1 MGLVLSGYFSLP
13 FPTCFENDYIGLPMK
28 ANAPYLLLCLLFL
41 LELGNAQTA
50 QPMPIARVEGI
61 VLDGRVDE
69 PAWDAIPPL
78 HIVQYEPNAGEEPTE
93 RTEIRLGYD
102 DDYFYVSMRAYDR
115 DPNGVRATSL
125 YRDRISGS
133 DHLEILLDTYND
145 NETAYVFTTTPSGI
159 RNDLEISNDAT
170 GGTISSGNW
179 LNRDFNTYWDA
190 ETTVTDKGWFAEVRI
205 PFSSLRF
212 QDVDG
217 KVIMGL
223 TVQRKIARKLE
234 RLVFP
239 AVPPTVNYAFLKP
252 SMAQKIVLTGIKPIK
267 TLYVTPY
274 LLAGHEHTNSLN
286 DAGTGYEAHNDFQK
300 EVGGDVKFSI
310 TNNLTADFTIN
321 TDFAQAEADDQLVN
335 LSRFSLFF
343 PEKRQF
349 FQERASVF
357 DFRTGG
363 LSRLF
368 FSRRIGLTDN
378 GEQVPIYGGVR
389 LIGRMK
395 TWDLGVLD
403 MQTQSLDTIPS
414 ENFGV
419 LRVRRRVFNR
429 YSYMGGMFTSRIDA
443 NGNTNLAYGVD
454 GLIRVAGDDYL
465 TLEWAQ
471 TFDSQLEDAATKDF
485 KSGRLALELNR
496 RRRKGFGYTLGT
508 ILSGPNYNPGVGFV
522 DRNDFK
528 YGTAAVSNTWL
539 NAKGPFIWHKLEFL
553 GNAYLDN
560 TEHDVLSSEWGSEW
574 SFTRRNQDSGGLLL
588 KKVFERL
595 PEEFELADD
604 VVIPT
609 GSYDFYRITG
619 TYSMAVDR
627 TLRTGVILETGPF
640 YDGWLNTLT
649 LSPSWYQSK
658 YFQLNLEYAYTHGEF
673 NDRDQKLD
681 FHIARLRIG
690 TALNRQI
697 STNALV
703 QYNGAQDL
711 FSYNVRFR
719 WNFREGQDLW
729 IVFNSG
735 LNTNRLAYTPTRPRT
750 DNRSILLKYVHTFIF

>member
-1 MGLVLSGYFSLP
+1 MRTYP
-13 FPTCFENDYIGLPMK
+13 
-28 ANAPYLLLCLLFL
+28 FL
-41 LELGNAQTA
+41 LIFFALFWQFGLGQTDS
-50 QPMPIARVEGI
+50 PLPIARISGI
-61 VLDGRVDE
+61 NFDGRVEDSE
-69 PAWDAIPPL
+69 WNAIPPL
-78 HIVQYEPNAGEEPTE
+78 PMVQYEPNAGEAPTE
-93 RTEIRLGYD
+93 RTEIRLAYD
-102 DDYFYVSMRAYDR
+102 DTYFYVSMRAYDSE
-115 DPNGVRATSL
+115 PGGVRATSL

-190 ETTVTDKGWFAEVRI
+190 ESIITEEGWFTEIRI

-212 QDVDG
+212 QETDG
-217 KVIMGL
+217 RVVMGL

-239 AVPPTVNYAFLKP
+239 AVPPKTDYAFLRP
-252 SMAQKIVLTGIKPIK
+252 SLAQKIVLEGVKPIK
-267 TLYVTPY
+267 TIYVTPY
-274 LLAGHEHTNSLN
+274 LLAGHEHTNTLN
-286 DAGTGYEAHNDFQK
+286 NDGSGYSASNELQGD
-300 EVGGDVKFSI
+300 VGGDVKFSI
-310 TNNLTADFTIN
+310 TNNLTADFTVN

-349 FQERASVF
+349 FQERASIF

-368 FSRRIGLTDN
+368 FSRRIGLTN
-378 GEQVPIYGGVR
+378 EGEQVPIYGGLR

-395 TWDLGVLD
+395 TWDLGILD

-419 LRVRRRVFNR
+419 LRVRKRVFNR
-429 YSYMGGMFTSRIDA
+429 NSYIGGMFTSRLDA
-443 NGNTNLAYGVD
+443 DGNSNLAYGMD
-454 GLIRVAGDDYL
+454 GLIRVVADDYL
-465 TLEWAQ
+465 TLQWAQ
-471 TFDSQLEDAATKDF
+471 TFDSRAEDASSSDF
-485 KSGRLALELNR
+485 RSARLALELNR
-496 RRRKGFGYTLGT
+496 RRRRGFGYTLGT

-528 YGTAAVSNTWL
+528 YGTAALSNTWL
-539 NAKGPFIWHKLEFL
+539 NEGGAFIWHKIEGM

-560 TEHDVLSSEWGSEW
+560 QEHEVLSSEYGAEW
-574 SFTRRNQDSGGLLL
+574 SFSRRNLDNGSFFV
-588 KKVFERL
+588 KKVYENILDDFS
-595 PEEFELADD
+595 LAGN
-604 VVIPT
+604 VIIPPGT
-609 GSYDFYRITG
+609 YDFYRLSG
-619 TYSMAVDR
+619 TYTMAVDR
-627 TLRTGVILETGPF
+627 TVRTGLIVETGPF
-640 YDGWLNTLT
+640 YDGWLHTLT
-649 LSPSWYQSK
+649 LTPSWYQSR
-658 YFQLNLEYAYTHGEF
+658 YFQLNLEYAYTYGEF
-673 NDRDQKLD
+673 DERDDLLN

-690 TALNRQI
+690 TALNRKL

-711 FSYNVRFR
+711 FSANIRFR
-719 WNFREGQDLW
+719 YNWREGQDLW
-729 IVFNSG
+729 VVFNSG
-735 LNTNRLAYTPTRPRT
+735 LNTDRFGVTPALPAT
-750 DNRSILLKYVHTFIF
+750 DNRSVLLKYVHTFIF

>member
-1 MGLVLSGYFSLP
+1 MRTYPFLLVLF
-13 FPTCFENDYIGLPMK
+13 
-28 ANAPYLLLCLLFL
+28 ALFL
-41 LELGNAQTA
+41 WQPGLAQTDA
-50 QPMPIARVEGI
+50 PLPITRISGI
-61 VLDGRVDE
+61 TFDGRVEDAE
-69 PAWDAIPPL
+69 WNAIPPL
-78 HIVQYEPNAGEEPTE
+78 PMVQYEPNAGEAPTE
-93 RTEIRLGYD
+93 RTEIRLAYD
-102 DDYFYVSMRAYDR
+102 DTYFYVSMRAYDSE
-115 DPNGVRATSL
+115 PGGVRATSL

-190 ETTVTDKGWFAEVRI
+190 ESIITEEGWFTEIRI

-212 QDVDG
+212 QETDG
-217 KVIMGL
+217 RVVMGL

-239 AVPPTVNYAFLKP
+239 AVPPKTDYAFLRP
-252 SMAQKIVLTGIKPIK
+252 SLAQKIVLEGVKPIK
-267 TLYVTPY
+267 TIYVTPY
-274 LLAGHEHTNSLN
+274 LLAGHEHTNTLN
-286 DAGTGYEAHNDFQK
+286 SDGSGYDANNELQGD
-300 EVGGDVKFSI
+300 VGGDVKFSI
-310 TNNLTADFTIN
+310 TNNLTADFTVN

-349 FQERASVF
+349 FQERASIF

-368 FSRRIGLTDN
+368 FSRRIGLTN
-378 GEQVPIYGGVR
+378 EGEQVPIYGGLR

-395 TWDLGVLD
+395 TWDLGILD

-419 LRVRRRVFNR
+419 LRVRKRVFNR
-429 YSYMGGMFTSRIDA
+429 NSYIGGMFTSRLDA
-443 NGNTNLAYGVD
+443 DGNSNLAYGVD
-454 GLIRVAGDDYL
+454 GLIRVVADDYL
-465 TLEWAQ
+465 TLQWAQ
-471 TFDSQLEDAATKDF
+471 TFDSRAADAAASDF
-485 KSGRLALELNR
+485 RSGRLALELNR
-496 RRRKGFGYTLGT
+496 RRRRGFGYTLGT

-528 YGTAAVSNTWL
+528 YGTAAFSNTWL
-539 NAKGPFIWHKLEFL
+539 NEGGAFIWHKIEGM

-560 TEHDVLSSEWGSEW
+560 KEHEVLSSEYGAEW
-574 SFTRRNQDSGGLLL
+574 SFSRRNLDSGSFFV
-588 KKVFERL
+588 KKVYENILDDFS
-595 PEEFELADD
+595 LAGN
-604 VVIPT
+604 VIIPPGT
-609 GSYDFYRITG
+609 YDFYRLSG
-619 TYSMAVDR
+619 TYTMAVDR
-627 TLRTGVILETGPF
+627 TVRTGLIVETGPF
-640 YDGWLNTLT
+640 YDGWLHTLT
-649 LSPSWYQSK
+649 LTPSWYQSR
-658 YFQLNLEYAYTHGEF
+658 YFQLNLEYAYTYGEF
-673 NDRDQKLD
+673 DERDDLLN

-690 TALNRQI
+690 TAVNRKL

-711 FSYNVRFR
+711 FSANIRFR
-719 WNFREGQDLW
+719 YNWREGQDLW
-729 IVFNSG
+729 VVFNSG
-735 LNTNRLAYTPTRPRT
+735 LNTDRFGVTPTLPAT
-750 DNRSILLKYVHTFIF
+750 DNRSVLLKYVHTFIF